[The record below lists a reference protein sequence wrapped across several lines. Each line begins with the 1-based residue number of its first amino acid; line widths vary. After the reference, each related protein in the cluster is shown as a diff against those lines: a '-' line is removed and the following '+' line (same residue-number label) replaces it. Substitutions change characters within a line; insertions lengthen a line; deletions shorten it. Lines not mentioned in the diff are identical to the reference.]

1 MYLEVFP
8 EILDE
13 NRFTSKSCMM
23 ALLTINKILRE
34 EPILEAKFEWLKNPD
49 TNKHLRIDAYYTEH
63 NIAVEFHG
71 IQHYEFVKHFHQNIE
86 VFEYKKNLDKIKKEL
101 IISHEIKY
109 IEIPYH
115 FNQEQIINL
124 INKNL

>member
-1 MYLEVFP
+1 
-8 EILDE
+8 
-13 NRFTSKSCMM
+13 
-23 ALLTINKILRE
+23 
-34 EPILEAKFEWLKNPD
+34 
-49 TNKHLRIDAYYTEH
+49 
-63 NIAVEFHG
+63 
-71 IQHYEFVKHFHQNIE
+71 
-86 VFEYKKNLDKIKKEL
+86 LDKIKKEL